1 MNATDCEHGARCN
14 NPKENAKIVFEKRNG
29 AIIFG
34 ASGIRPKA
42 IPEVDAHAN
51 GLAKRLL
58 AAYTGHE
65 SDLENPVKINAAI
78 IDNGLAA
85 VKHLCPNLDIVSL
98 QTGGKETHERRFNI
112 EDGDSVSWE
121 MKWRSICSY
130 FGLNGIGPPAQL
142 TSQTLGIN
150 CLIAQKDK
158 WPNWVVTN
166 GLERGAL
173 GNVD

>member
-42 IPEVDAHAN
+42 IPEQSTAHAN

-65 SDLENPVKINAAI
+65 SDLENQVKINAAI

-98 QTGGKETHERRFNI
+98 QTGGKGYGI
-112 EDGDSVSWE
+112 VG
-121 MKWRSICSY
+121 
-130 FGLNGIGPPAQL
+130 FGWPPAPWKEDPARL
-142 TSQTLGIN
+142 PEPYASKIF
-150 CLIAQKDK
+150 
-158 WPNWVVTN
+158 
-166 GLERGAL
+166 
-173 GNVD
+173 